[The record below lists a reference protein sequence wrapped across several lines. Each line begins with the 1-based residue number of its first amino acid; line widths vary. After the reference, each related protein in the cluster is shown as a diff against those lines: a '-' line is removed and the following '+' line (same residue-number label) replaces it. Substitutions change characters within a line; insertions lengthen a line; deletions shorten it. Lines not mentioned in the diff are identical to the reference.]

1 MTNSKSIIS
10 YNGGSAGD
18 LFTLSCNGNPLL
30 GLKNARVS
38 QPATLKNYEAL
49 IQKGIPASLDTEL
62 LGIVHPFVNTHLLD
76 EVVDKGFDVYNV
88 VITDPEIQLCTIYRQ
103 MQIQK
108 LRILINTD
116 HIWFNTVKE
125 FCLKKEFILA
135 AEYWFASAKKI
146 WLDRMEYRIKF
157 DKCKQLNFNKLYTID
172 FVDDLKNQGW
182 THNIS
187 LLASNHK
194 EWLKVNKDFSY
205 QKTIDIMSYKL
216 STMNW
221 HQQEGWIE
229 FTTNSIFDS
238 ATEFIDL
245 DNRRL
250 RHKQTTTLESLTNKL
265 LVQLPADLIKDKTIL
280 DLGSCLG
287 AAGHHALS
295 YGSSHYTGVE
305 LQPYYFDTS
314 IQLLSKYWQEH
325 QYSIIQQDVEEFLD
339 IAIAE
344 NRKYDYVLA
353 AGIIYGFVNIVSILE
368 KISKVSNKHIM
379 IDTLTVH
386 VTTDDPNSG
395 IILINNQG
403 MVKGSHASSSPDN
416 IYSGVGSTIDLRA
429 LDMVMSTLNFERKEN
444 IILPGLITDTLID
457 AYNTPDPRYFKRVLG
472 VDFSGPS
479 RYMTRYVRVVET
491 TNATH
496 TVQSAINTDVNIEQK
511 QWVFDNS
518 VADRFQHEAETNI
531 PSYNIVVDKC
541 LQFANKHLEKSD
553 KIIDVGSA
561 LGYTMDKF
569 ITAGFTDVLGVDNSP
584 SMNKK
589 NKYSTVCSDKL
600 PDYKYKL
607 VMMNWTLHF
616 IQDKHRYL
624 IDIYDKL
631 DNGYLILTDK
641 TSQSEVVKDWYYDFK
656 RSKGVSEEYIWQ
668 KEKNLVGVMHTV
680 PVDWYLKTLREIG
693 FLVDIIHA
701 DLGFTTFLCSKQA

>member
-30 GLKNARVS
+30 GLKNAKVS

-49 IQKGIPASLDTEL
+49 IQKDIPASLDTEL
-62 LGIVHPFVNTHLLD
+62 LNIVHPFVNTHLLD

-88 VITDPEIQLCTIYRQ
+88 VITDPEIQLYTIYRQ

-116 HIWFNTVKE
+116 HIWFNTVRE

-135 AEYWFASAKKI
+135 AEYWFANAKKI

-157 DKCKQLNFNKLYTID
+157 DKCKQLNFNKLYTTD

-221 HQQEGWIE
+221 HQIEGWIE
-229 FTTNSIFDS
+229 F
-238 ATEFIDL
+238 
-245 DNRRL
+245 
-250 RHKQTTTLESLTNKL
+250 
-265 LVQLPADLIKDKTIL
+265 
-280 DLGSCLG
+280 
-287 AAGHHALS
+287 
-295 YGSSHYTGVE
+295 
-305 LQPYYFDTS
+305 
-314 IQLLSKYWQEH
+314 
-325 QYSIIQQDVEEFLD
+325 
-339 IAIAE
+339 
-344 NRKYDYVLA
+344 
-353 AGIIYGFVNIVSILE
+353 
-368 KISKVSNKHIM
+368 
-379 IDTLTVH
+379 
-386 VTTDDPNSG
+386 
-395 IILINNQG
+395 
-403 MVKGSHASSSPDN
+403 
-416 IYSGVGSTIDLRA
+416 
-429 LDMVMSTLNFERKEN
+429 
-444 IILPGLITDTLID
+444 
-457 AYNTPDPRYFKRVLG
+457 
-472 VDFSGPS
+472 
-479 RYMTRYVRVVET
+479 T

-531 PSYNIVVDKC
+531 PSYTIVVDKC
-541 LQFANKHLEKSD
+541 LQFADKHLEKSD

-616 IQDKHRYL
+616 IQDKH
-624 IDIYDKL
+624 
-631 DNGYLILTDK
+631 
-641 TSQSEVVKDWYYDFK
+641 
-656 RSKGVSEEYIWQ
+656 VSEEYIRQ

-680 PVDWYLKTLREIG
+680 PVDWYLQSLREIG
-693 FLVDIIHA
+693 FTVDIIHA
-701 DLGFTTFLCSKQA
+701 DLGFTTFLCSK